1 MPGCGQVQPLNGL
14 LFTLGFLRIID
25 EKMFIFVRS
34 YFSMTFF
41 LPRTRD
47 EEQHVK
53 NTDEEQH
60 VKNTERAMQVDTHT
74 HTHTTPSPSCHLLPL
89 TGPMELLRA

>member
-1 MPGCGQVQPLNGL
+1 MPGCRQVQPLNGL

-53 NTDEEQH
+53 NT
-60 VKNTERAMQVDTHT
+60 ERATQVDTHT
-74 HTHTTPSPSCHLLPL
+74 HTHTTPSPSRHLLPL

>member
-53 NTDEEQH
+53 NT
-60 VKNTERAMQVDTHT
+60 ERAMQVDTHT

>member
-1 MPGCGQVQPLNGL
+1 
-14 LFTLGFLRIID
+14 
-25 EKMFIFVRS
+25 
-34 YFSMTFF
+34 MTFF